1 MSNTKTSLP
10 TAKITL
16 LSLPFAASVFITGA
30 LWMMGE
36 QKTLMASLAIFVAL
50 CNMLLYSKRSKDSI
64 GTWVYLMLL
73 GNIITALLFATDS
86 RESENMQYL
95 WLILALLL
103 MLVLL
108 GHYSQRR
115 KRKNSEGTE

>member
-1 MSNTKTSLP
+1 
-10 TAKITL
+10 
-16 LSLPFAASVFITGA
+16 
-30 LWMMGE
+30 MMGE